1 MLCKTYSCICKM
13 LVILDDSPHQ
23 MAWFVSTFL
32 PIHVMTHAIYS
43 SVFVILPCILVN
55 KLTQHLVSYQSSAES
70 RLVIWP
76 PERYKRSP
84 FYTWVIRLPTWNLPL
99 QNSFV
104 RLRKTSAGQFT
115 CLEVSEP
122 CATVYSQHLAY
133 TGKVSLAYFL
143 CDCIQFIQ
151 ARNSVLSLSIVYSQH
166 LAYTRKDIH
175 IKLYSINQG
184 CLYTFIHSYVFYD
197 LSFMCTFTNSSF
209 HFKGDSTKL
218 KQTSIGWN
226 TTY

>member
-1 MLCKTYSCICKM
+1 MWWLI
-13 LVILDDSPHQ
+13 P
-23 MAWFVSTFL
+23 F
-32 PIHVMTHAIYS
+32 
-43 SVFVILPCILVN
+43 FVILPCILVN

-84 FYTWVIRLPTWNLPL
+84 FYTWEIRLPTWNLPL

-133 TGKVSLAYFL
+133 TGKVFLSLISCATVYSL
-143 CDCIQFIQ
+143 YRQEIQFCPWALCTPNIWPTQ
-151 ARNSVLSLSIVYSQH
+151 GRIFILNCIASIKGVYTH
-166 LAYTRKDIH
+166 L
-175 IKLYSINQG
+175 
-184 CLYTFIHSYVFYD
+184 FI
-197 LSFMCTFTNSSF
+197 LTSFT
-209 HFKGDSTKL
+209 
-218 KQTSIGWN
+218 I
-226 TTY
+226 